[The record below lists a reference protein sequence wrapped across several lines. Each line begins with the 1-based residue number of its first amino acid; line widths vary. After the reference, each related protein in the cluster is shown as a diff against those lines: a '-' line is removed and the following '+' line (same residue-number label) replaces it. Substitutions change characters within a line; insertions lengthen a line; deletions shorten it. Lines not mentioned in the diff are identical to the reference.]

1 MKVFDIMSEH
11 IVTVGLS
18 EPVTAAARLLKQH
31 NIGAVPVCDDR
42 GQLRG
47 MITDRDIAVRCVATG
62 VSPDEAKVGDIMT
75 RGVITVNDTA
85 YVGEAARLMADAQV
99 RRLPVWA
106 ACGNAFTCRPCTQHR
121 LRHGSRSSTC
131 GDILEHSQS
140 IAKNSAANAADF
152 FRDYIILR

>member
-11 IVTVGLS
+11 LVTVGVS
-18 EPVTAAARLLKQH
+18 EPVRAAARLLKQH

-47 MITDRDIAVRCVATG
+47 MITDRDIVIRCIASG

-75 RGVITVNDTA
+75 RGVITVNDNA

-99 RRLPVWA
+99 RRLPVCHDGKLVGMLSLADLARNTDCDTEA
-106 ACGNAFTCRPCTQHR
+106 AAALTEI
-121 LRHGSRSSTC
+121 SSN
-131 GDILEHSQS
+131 IRR
-140 IAKNSAANAADF
+140 I
-152 FRDYIILR
+152 